1 MIIEVSVDDKTF
13 INVVIVD
20 PRSELQCVDTGDL
33 YSRSI
38 FYASSLMVQHSKSGE
53 SYDVLD
59 IMSSN
64 AIGRMPSSEPNVISI
79 WIIRDK
85 IKKGIISNRIS
96 PIEEIVHCTLPTRW
110 DEGYEVFNNKSRII
124 WVQLSKF
131 KNNDKVKEKINK
143 GLKDWIEFF
152 RDPNEIESED
162 KGMKDAQNLW
172 KKISADDQLKAQQR
186 AQVIL

>member
-1 MIIEVSVDDKTF
+1 MIIEVSVGDKTF

-64 AIGRMPSSEPNVISI
+64 AIGRMPSSEPNIISI

-85 IKKGIISNRIS
+85 IKEGMLSNS
-96 PIEEIVHCTLPTRW
+96 NP
-110 DEGYEVFNNKSRII
+110 FNWN
-124 WVQLSKF
+124 
-131 KNNDKVKEKINK
+131 
-143 GLKDWIEFF
+143 G
-152 RDPNEIESED
+152 
-162 KGMKDAQNLW
+162 
-172 KKISADDQLKAQQR
+172 
-186 AQVIL
+186 